1 MPQVR
6 KIEDDVLTE
15 RIGRTFKDVGYEGA
29 SLAMIADVTGLK
41 KSSLYHRFPDGK
53 EQMANEVLASVVA
66 TLDAELF
73 PTLEGDAS
81 VERKVASFVDVMD
94 AVYASGR
101 ESCLLNMLC
110 PPRGGTS
117 VRGDAIAGIFRRLI
131 DALAKVAEQAGSS
144 ANDARRRAEEALV
157 TLQGSL
163 VVARGVDDPA
173 VFGRALSR
181 LPAILTA

>member
-15 RIGRTFKDVGYEGA
+15 RLGRTFKDVGYEGA

-66 TLDAELF
+66 TLEAELF

-81 VERKVASFVDVMD
+81 VERKVASFVEVMD

-101 ESCLLNMLC
+101 ESC
-110 PPRGGTS
+110 
-117 VRGDAIAGIFRRLI
+117 RR
-131 DALAKVAEQAGSS
+131 D
-144 ANDARRRAEEALV
+144 DRAR
-157 TLQGSL
+157 
-163 VVARGVDDPA
+163 
-173 VFGRALSR
+173 
-181 LPAILTA
+181 